1 MNRNEMAKT
10 QREILGL
17 SQRNLAEMIQ
27 APQTYISKY
36 ENGDEVKPEVIEKI
50 HAGLTSV
57 RDKMYPENTYER
69 QIYTLNLHCALFGK
83 SETFNDKIE
92 YCNKMMRDITF
103 LIQFIMA
110 DKKKFESAQRSAT
123 WKKGYSWR

>member
-1 MNRNEMAKT
+1 MTRNDMAKT

-17 SQRNLAEMIQ
+17 SQKNLAEMIEV
-27 APQTYISKY
+27 PQCYISKY
-36 ENGDEVKPEVIEKI
+36 ENGDEVKPEIVEKI
-50 HAGLTSV
+50 HGGLTSV
-57 RDKMYPENTYER
+57 RDTMYPENTYER

-110 DKKKFESAQRSAT
+110 DKKKFESAQRSMA
-123 WKKGYSWR
+123 WKKGYTWR